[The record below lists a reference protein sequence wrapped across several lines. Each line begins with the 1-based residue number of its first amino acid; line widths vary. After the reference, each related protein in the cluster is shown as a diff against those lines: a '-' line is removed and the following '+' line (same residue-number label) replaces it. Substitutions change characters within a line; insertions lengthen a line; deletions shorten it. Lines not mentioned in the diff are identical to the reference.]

1 MANGGKVFTEGEAE
15 RSLIAEASRLSQRMV
30 EERVSSRDS
39 LLLIA
44 LLIFLLE
51 IVSRKINE
59 IRRQGQRGA

>member
-1 MANGGKVFTEGEAE
+1 M
-15 RSLIAEASRLSQRMV
+15 IAEASRLSQRMV

-59 IRRQGQRGA
+59 IRRQGQEGPDVTIRLK

>member
-1 MANGGKVFTEGEAE
+1 
-15 RSLIAEASRLSQRMV
+15 MV